1 MAIDIKNTGSI
12 QAYQKLAGLAP
23 EQANPIN
30 NGKRVHGQAE
40 LPEQASIHASQIT
53 IRNERQASLVAHL
66 FGNGQ
71 SASSGSL
78 KLTFQAAIEKLNE
91 VLMTDMPAPE
101 EGEVLEKPISE
112 EALKAQGGMEYWT
125 PENTAKRIVDGA
137 TGFLAGFQNAHPE
150 LEGDALIEK
159 FMDVVGGGLTQGF
172 DEARRILGD
181 LNVLEGDI
189 ADNIDLTYLK
199 VQEQMLNFKNQFLGI
214 SDRPEE
220 TVTDKMIS
228 KE

>member
-1 MAIDIKNTGSI
+1 
-12 QAYQKLAGLAP
+12 
-23 EQANPIN
+23 
-30 NGKRVHGQAE
+30 
-40 LPEQASIHASQIT
+40 
-53 IRNERQASLVAHL
+53 
-66 FGNGQ
+66 
-71 SASSGSL
+71 
-78 KLTFQAAIEKLNE
+78 
-91 VLMTDMPAPE
+91 MTDMPAPE